1 MKRVPLA
8 LVLAAALS
16 AGCRDAIQ
24 PPATGG
30 PMALIMDGAHSGNS
44 FFFFLPPLVPNP
56 NSFFHAGKFNPGLSP
71 VVEVCEL
78 TGDPRVLAGADC
90 KDLTRVFGPARMTL
104 DQSNQQY
111 QLNWDTKTSPLSADK
126 FYRILVRGAAR
137 GKTLGFVD
145 VDPVDQGMK
154 NVRTGDV
161 VPFQD
166 GRTLPIKVRIEDGA
180 FGSTSDDHVERVVP
194 ASIPGGTL
202 DITTNTGFAGARFS
216 NGWLPDGIDQVV
228 VTIDRIAVNN
238 GSDETSCLE
247 SGLEELEGCYR
258 FRTDPDLHGLGSD
271 GEDLLFFPPV
281 IAGVC
286 FEIPNAAGNPD
297 APPFALHRREEG
309 VEGFSGP
316 AVELEDVPAPFLRC
330 AGFGQ
335 SQLSVRGAL
344 RSGRLSDVARA
355 AWGTVVRGIAHLVAP
370 RALYAIDAGAGGSSN
385 EFSRFG
391 WARHSTMAITAGDG
405 ATAPAGSVITASVH
419 LQTAHHEN
427 HPPVV
432 DQAVTFTVTG
442 GGGSLVAEP
451 EVTTLS
457 VSTDESGNASV
468 SWRLGIG
475 TNTLRVET
483 VHVTD
488 SPLIITATGTAP
500 AAGSLID
507 PAGDAGSGADVVSAT
522 GTVAGGNLTL
532 SARFARTTYN
542 ASTFVVWNLDT
553 DQNTATGFPGI
564 TNTNADAAL
573 LGVDFIVQIRG
584 TAFGSTVTVLRGNL
598 TVVSTTLT
606 PTFVANGVDVTI
618 PLSLLDGDDGVMNY
632 KATIQT
638 QLTAGSWSGIND
650 FISNLGSPVGTVSP

>member
-1 MKRVPLA
+1 
-8 LVLAAALS
+8 
-16 AGCRDAIQ
+16 
-24 PPATGG
+24 
-30 PMALIMDGAHSGNS
+30 
-44 FFFFLPPLVPNP
+44 LPPLVPNP
-56 NSFFHAGKFNPGLSP
+56 NSFFHAGKFNAGLSP
-71 VVEVCEL
+71 VAEVCEL

-104 DQSNQQY
+104 DESNQQY
-111 QLNWDTKTSPLSADK
+111 QLSWDTKASPLSADK

-137 GKTLGFVD
+137 GTTLGFVD

-154 NVRTGDV
+154 NLRTGDV

-166 GRTLPIKVRIEDGA
+166 GRTLPITVRIEDGA
-180 FGSTSDDHVERVVP
+180 FGSTNTDDHVERVVP
-194 ASIPGGTL
+194 SSIPTGTL

-216 NGWLPDGIDQVV
+216 NGWLPPGIDQVV
-228 VTIDRIAVNN
+228 VIIERVAVNN
-238 GSDETSCLE
+238 GGDETSCLQ

-258 FRTDPDLHGLGSD
+258 FRTDPDLHGLGPD
-271 GEDLLFFPPV
+271 GVDLHFQVPV

-309 VEGFSGP
+309 LEGFSGP

-335 SQLSVRGAL
+335 SQLSVRDAL

-355 AWGTVVRGIAHLVAP
+355 AWGTVVRGIGHLVAP
-370 RALYAIDAGAGGSSN
+370 QALYAIDAGAGGSSN

-419 LQTAHHEN
+419 LQTTHHEG

-451 EVTTLS
+451 DVTTLV
-457 VSTDESGNASV
+457 VSTDGSGNASV
-468 SWRLGIG
+468 SWRLGSG
-475 TNTLRVET
+475 TNTLQAST
-483 VHVTD
+483 AHVTD
-488 SPLIITATGTAP
+488 SPLTITATGIP
-500 AAGSLID
+500 AGSLTD
-507 PAGDAGSGADVVSAT
+507 PAGDAGSGSDVVLTT
-522 GTVAGGNLTL
+522 GTVADGSLTL
-532 SARFARTTYN
+532 SARFAGTTYN
-542 ASTFVVWNLDT
+542 ASTFVVWSLDT
-553 DQNTATGFPGI
+553 DQNPATGFPGI

-573 LGVDFIVQIRG
+573 IGADFIVQIRG

-618 PLSLLDGDDGVMNY
+618 PLSLLDGDNGAMNY

-650 FISNLGSPVGTVSP
+650 FISNLDSPVGTVGP